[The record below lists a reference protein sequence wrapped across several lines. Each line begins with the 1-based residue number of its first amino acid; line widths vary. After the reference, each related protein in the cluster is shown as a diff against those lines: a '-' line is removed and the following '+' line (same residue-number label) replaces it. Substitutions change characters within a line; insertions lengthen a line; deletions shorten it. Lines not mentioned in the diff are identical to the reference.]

1 MMRFAHPL
9 ALAVALIF
17 LAGPASA
24 HTGHNAGFALIDGFL
39 HPLMGLDHLL
49 AMVAVGLLAWQ
60 LGGRAVL
67 SLPAAFL
74 GSMAL
79 GAAAS
84 HWGYEM
90 LGIEFLITTSVI
102 VVGLAVALDV
112 RSPVLASAAVIGL
125 FAYAHGQAHGVE
137 IPLGAGFYAY
147 STGFIVATGLLHA
160 FGLGMGSLMP
170 RGAVAVR
177 TAGTIIA
184 LAGAGLAVT

>member
-9 ALAVALIF
+9 AVAAALIF

-24 HTGHNAGFALIDGFL
+24 HTGHNAGFALTDGFL

-84 HWGYEM
+84 NLGYEM
-90 LGIEFLITTSVI
+90 PGIEFLITTSVI
-102 VVGLAVALDV
+102 VVGLAIALDV
-112 RSPVLASAAVIGL
+112 RTPVLASAAVIGV
-125 FAYAHGQAHGVE
+125 FALAHGQAHGAE
-137 IPLGAGFYAY
+137 IPLGTNFYGYAAGFM
-147 STGFIVATGLLHA
+147 VATGLLHA
-160 FGLGMGSLMP
+160 FGLGMGGLMP

-177 TAGTIIA
+177 TVGTIIA
-184 LAGAGLAVT
+184 LAGAGLAAA